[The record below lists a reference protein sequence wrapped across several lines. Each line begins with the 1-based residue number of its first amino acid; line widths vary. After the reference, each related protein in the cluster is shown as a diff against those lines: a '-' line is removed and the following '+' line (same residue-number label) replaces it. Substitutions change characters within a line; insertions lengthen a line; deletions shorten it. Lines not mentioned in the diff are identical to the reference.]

1 MIYNIKKTGF
11 LRPSCRHDTFS
22 PALPTP
28 VSGHALPANAL
39 RFALSVQTVRY
50 RSLRFRKNKVRPC

>member
-11 LRPSCRHDTFS
+11 LRPPHAGMTRF
-22 PALPTP
+22 LPPDHT
-28 VSGHALPANAL
+28 LPANAL